1 MNERIFWIL
10 AIMIITIPQV
20 FIVMSIKEFFN
31 NPIQIE
37 VTLPSKIRLGL

>member
-1 MNERIFWIL
+1 MNEKIFLIFAIL
-10 AIMIITIPQV
+10 TITIPQV

-37 VTLPSKIRLGL
+37 VILPSKIRLGL